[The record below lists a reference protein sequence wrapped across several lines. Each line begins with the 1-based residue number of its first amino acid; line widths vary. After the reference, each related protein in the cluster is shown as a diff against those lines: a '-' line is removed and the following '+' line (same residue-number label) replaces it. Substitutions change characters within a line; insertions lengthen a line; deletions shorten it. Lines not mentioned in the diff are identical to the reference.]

1 MVYIQQAVQIGTT
14 GYYNYP
20 FNPAGFS
27 VMIWLFS
34 LIVHNYIIATKILV
48 SVAQG
53 SFFLLNYYV
62 IKSII
67 PLPRSELI
75 AGIAV
80 ILSSLSPQIL
90 ALSTHTHIDYPFACF
105 CLMMI
110 YCFLQ
115 DFTTKNRYLFGIG
128 IFGGLMSLIRWV
140 GLFYFPF
147 EIIAIVLRSRQLQSG
162 NPIVNDMGKI
172 VRSLSL
178 FILTY
183 FSILSPWLIYNSLYF
198 GGPFQNLTIFDI
210 FNNGQNSPQ
219 NIVMTYGSNFLL
231 LLSRLWPS
239 VLEKAI
245 LNFFL
250 QIPLMFFTQQNFPF
264 TIDLWQQILLAAF
277 FYSVLVW
284 VAWNH
289 LETNIFPEYSLVY
302 KNKIT
307 YWYTRIMQCRTS
319 VVFWGFI
326 SVVLIQVCLGWV
338 LFRFLLPV
346 YVWLVAIFIQGYFLL
361 ADRWKSANFKLFLLR
376 AVAIGGV
383 LCFWIYG
390 IIISF

>member
-1 MVYIQQAVQIGTT
+1 MKWDKFILFYSLLYMLILGIYNTTFLNLNDYDLMVYIQQAVQIGTT

-183 FSILSPWLIYNSLYF
+183 FPILSPWLIYNSLYF

-210 FNNGQNSPQ
+210 FNNGQNFPQ

-231 LLSRLWPS
+231 FVEPIMAISS
-239 VLEKAI
+239 EKAI

-264 TIDLWQQILLAAF
+264 TIDSLA
-277 FYSVLVW
+277 
-284 VAWNH
+284 
-289 LETNIFPEYSLVY
+289 TNSL
-302 KNKIT
+302 
-307 YWYTRIMQCRTS
+307 
-319 VVFWGFI
+319 
-326 SVVLIQVCLGWV
+326 
-338 LFRFLLPV
+338 
-346 YVWLVAIFIQGYFLL
+346 
-361 ADRWKSANFKLFLLR
+361 
-376 AVAIGGV
+376 GGV
-383 LCFWIYG
+383 LL
-390 IIISF
+390 

>member
-14 GYYNYP
+14 GYYNHP
-20 FNPAGFS
+20 FNSAGFS

-48 SVAQG
+48 SCCRG

-183 FSILSPWLIYNSLYF
+183 F
-198 GGPFQNLTIFDI
+198 PF
-210 FNNGQNSPQ
+210 
-219 NIVMTYGSNFLL
+219 Y
-231 LLSRLWPS
+231 
-239 VLEKAI
+239 
-245 LNFFL
+245 
-250 QIPLMFFTQQNFPF
+250 PL
-264 TIDLWQQILLAAF
+264 
-277 FYSVLVW
+277 
-284 VAWNH
+284 
-289 LETNIFPEYSLVY
+289 
-302 KNKIT
+302 
-307 YWYTRIMQCRTS
+307 
-319 VVFWGFI
+319 G
-326 SVVLIQVCLGWV
+326 
-338 LFRFLLPV
+338 
-346 YVWLVAIFIQGYFLL
+346 
-361 ADRWKSANFKLFLLR
+361 
-376 AVAIGGV
+376 
-383 LCFWIYG
+383 
-390 IIISF
+390 